1 MQEHLFN
8 ILKQIGALICVK
20 CGARK
25 RFIESYLQHIRICDA
40 SEESPNSSKGIDG
53 DIIWPAAGA
62 DHDKCGECNELV
74 HANDWVNHI
83 AKQHNYL
90 AKKVGE
96 TPLVSKI
103 YFFRFPYLKTKK

>member
-1 MQEHLFN
+1 MWS
-8 ILKQIGALICVK
+8 A
-20 CGARK
+20 K

-103 YFFRFPYLKTKK
+103 YFLGFRTSRSLYCPSVCVFVPLSHKRLNISL